1 MFEDASLNGMVPL
14 TPNNESSNIT
24 RPSLPVPNIGAA
36 LTDQQDKVK
45 NLLELTRP
53 LTELTPASTW
63 WRRRSMRAHTTLV
76 GSPKYSDIYL
86 RREKDKRDQIS
97 REAWQLASNTYKA
110 EKLAFLRKE
119 IKTTKNAMDKALT
132 TARSFSTRERQQL
145 SKGLSAA
152 IEAEA
157 LKDKEVLK
165 VEDNLPLRENSYQY
179 RPHPYTWSRVV
190 PVWVFHWEAI
200 LDLPEKWHWS
210 VVTDYKQQQFTSPW
224 LGKAERQNDG
234 FEVNSCGI
242 LITHEIG
249 LGYASL
255 NKLCAVYGM
264 PNTCEKTFQKK
275 DKAPSVT
282 PSMQQLLQHLRL

>member
-145 SKGLSAA
+145 SKGLSTA

-165 VEDNLPLRENSYQY
+165 VEDNLPLRENGYQY
-179 RPHPYTWSRVV
+179 RPHPYTRSGWRGSNRRGRGRGYDTHRYRWDT
-190 PVWVFHWEAI
+190 PQKNHFFQDPAFNGGGHTFSKGW
-200 LDLPEKWHWS
+200 
-210 VVTDYKQQQFTSPW
+210 TS
-224 LGKAERQNDG
+224 
-234 FEVNSCGI
+234 SCRKSCLKPKTNTWQHPTNEPIMKRLEDKKGQDH
-242 LITHEIG
+242 T
-249 LGYASL
+249 L
-255 NKLCAVYGM
+255 N
-264 PNTCEKTFQKK
+264 
-275 DKAPSVT
+275 
-282 PSMQQLLQHLRL
+282 